1 MSTPLSAVVVT
12 HGLTKFYGRQRG
24 IEGLDLTVQRGEVF
38 GFLGPNGAGKTTTIR
53 LLLGLIRPTAG
64 KAEVLGHDVVSDGMR
79 LRARVGYLPGDL
91 ALYDRMRGE
100 DLLRFLARMR
110 GSVPASR
117 YRDLAARLDLD
128 LGRRVHDLSK
138 GNRQKLGVVQAFM
151 HDPALLVLDE
161 PTSGLDPLVQ
171 LEFQRLVRE
180 VVDAGSTVFLSS
192 HVLSE
197 VDQMADRVAIVDS
210 GRLVVVDDV
219 DGLRER
225 ATRRVELDFPVVPP
239 PQLGDAPHVQ
249 SVDVRGRTAVCRVSG
264 PAGGLLKVA
273 VDHGVVDVHSH
284 DPDLEDAFLGYVEA
298 GDRR

>member
-1 MSTPLSAVVVT
+1 VVVT
-12 HGLTKFYGRQRG
+12 HGLTKFYGSRRG
-24 IEGLDLTVQRGEVF
+24 IEGLDLIVERGEVV

-53 LLLGLIRPTAG
+53 LLLGLIRPTG
-64 KAEVLGHDVVSDGMR
+64 GTAEVLGHDVVSDGVR
-79 LRARVGYLPGDL
+79 LRARLGYLPGDL
-91 ALYDRMRGE
+91 ALYDRMRGD

-110 GSVPASR
+110 GGVPAGR
-117 YRDLAARLDLD
+117 YRELAARLDLD
-128 LGRRVHDLSK
+128 LSRRVHDLSK

-151 HDPALLVLDE
+151 HRPELLVLDE

-180 VVDAGSTVFLSS
+180 AVGSGATAFLSS

-197 VDQMADRVAIVDS
+197 VDLMADRVAIVDS

-219 DGLRER
+219 DGMRER
-225 ATRRVELDFPVVPP
+225 ATRRVELDFPVAPP
-239 PQLGDAPHVQ
+239 PELAGAPHVQ
-249 SVDVRGRTAVCRVSG
+249 SMEVRGRTAVCRVTG
-264 PAGGLLKVA
+264 PVGGLLKVA

-298 GDRR
+298 GERR

>member
-1 MSTPLSAVVVT
+1 
-12 HGLTKFYGRQRG
+12 
-24 IEGLDLTVQRGEVF
+24 
-38 GFLGPNGAGKTTTIR
+38 
-53 LLLGLIRPTAG
+53 
-64 KAEVLGHDVVSDGMR
+64 VLGHDVASDGMR

-91 ALYDRMRGE
+91 SLYDRMRGK

-110 GSVPASR
+110 GGVPSAR
-117 YRDLAARLDLD
+117 YQELAARLDLD
-128 LGRRVHDLSK
+128 LDRRVHDLSK

-151 HDPALLVLDE
+151 HQPDLLVLDE

-171 LEFQRLVRE
+171 LEFQALVRE
-180 VVDAGSTVFLSS
+180 AVDAGATAFLSS

-197 VDQMADRVAIVDS
+197 VDLLADRVAIVDS

-225 ATRRVELDFPVVPP
+225 ASRRVELDFEVAPP
-239 PQLGDAPHVQ
+239 PELADAPHVQ
-249 SVDVRGRTAVCRVSG
+249 SMEVRGRTAVCRVVG

-284 DPDLEDAFLGYVEA
+284 DADLEDAFLGFVEA